1 MKPIVL
7 SLLLFAL
14 VSCQLELSHEKHR
27 RRRSELNEKVRA
39 CILNSTASETLKNAY
54 KENTTS
60 RVVYSSIKDKI
71 DETDKTILKSCRR
84 EAFKAL
90 RHERLSDS
98 DNHFPSPFHT
108 HNYLEKLE
116 EVKSEFFS
124 CIEQTTDIT
133 DNLKKFL
140 NEHKKDDLKDFFK
153 EMKEELNYDEK
164 RIVRKCRRKA
174 LKGESGSEPR
184 SESKNEPRT
193 ESKNETRTE
202 SKNETKATTQ

>member
-60 RVVYSSIKDKI
+60 RVAYSSIKGKI
-71 DETDKTILKSCRR
+71 DETDKTILKACRR

-98 DNHFPSPFHT
+98 DHHHFHSPFHT
-108 HNYLEKLE
+108 DDYLEKLE
-116 EVKSEFFS
+116 EVKSEFIS

-133 DNLKKFL
+133 DNMKKFL
-140 NEHKKDDLKDFFK
+140 NDHKKDDLKDFFK

-164 RIVRKCRRKA
+164 KIVRKCRRKA
-174 LKGESGSEPR
+174 LKGESRSGPR
-184 SESKNEPRT
+184 SESKNE
-193 ESKNETRTE
+193 TRSE
-202 SKNETKATTQ
+202 SKNETKAANQ